1 MKKIIDNKVYDIEK
15 AKLLFSY
22 RKKICHKCLLC
33 DLYPY
38 HKVEVYKTNKG
49 TYFEY
54 IGEPTESG
62 WVDDKRDIQ
71 LLSEENVKSLLIKL
85 NLVDKY
91 IEIFGEVEEG

>member
-1 MKKIIDNKVYDIEK
+1 MKKIIDNKVYDTEK
-15 AKLLFSY
+15 AELLFRY
-22 RKKICHKCLLC
+22 RKRICHKGLLYN
-33 DLYPY
+33 LYPY
-38 HKVEVYKTNKG
+38 HKVEIYKTNKG

-54 IGEPTESG
+54 IGEPTESS

-71 LLSEENVKSLLIKL
+71 LLSEENVKFLLIEL